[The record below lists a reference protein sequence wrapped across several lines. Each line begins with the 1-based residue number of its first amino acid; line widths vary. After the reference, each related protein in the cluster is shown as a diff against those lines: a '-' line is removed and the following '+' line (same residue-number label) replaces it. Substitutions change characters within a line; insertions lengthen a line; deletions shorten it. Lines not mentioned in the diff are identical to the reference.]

1 MLQPSFSGWHQTC
14 CNISKTLQQLLNMIT
29 IIIVIGPRQHGSQ
42 TLHRP
47 AHNSYS
53 CLCRSNLFASTGTR
67 TVHVPAQ
74 QHPATL
80 TLRYYPNAW
89 WEHMQTGA
97 GGGRISPNMIC
108 GQCSSSG
115 AEQPH
120 LPAPASSE
128 RCSSTAE
135 DGVGAGIP
143 FSFPLLLHC
152 VLNVTN

>member
-1 MLQPSFSGWHQTC
+1 MLQPTFSGWHQTC
-14 CNISKTLQQLLNMIT
+14 CNISKILQQLLNMIT
-29 IIIVIGPRQHGSQ
+29 TIIVISPRHHGSQ

-89 WEHMQTGA
+89 WEHMQTEA
-97 GGGRISPNMIC
+97 GGGRISPNIIC
-108 GQCSSSG
+108 GQCSSG
-115 AEQPH
+115 AEHSHTYRPPPLQRYV
-120 LPAPASSE
+120 LPQQKMELVQESH
-128 RCSSTAE
+128 
-135 DGVGAGIP
+135 
-143 FSFPLLLHC
+143 FPSHFYFT
-152 VLNVTN
+152 VS